1 MPSLSDVLSGFK
13 RASNTTQARTGLSW
27 KTEAVKPV
35 NKTNAQAFDSFALA
49 CGIAPRNA
57 GQQSPHTKKN
67 NAKTKYVVYGKT
79 VELTQSAID
88 YYNKIGVKI
97 TRVGSGSTGS
107 PAQPVTPITNENY
120 ITRTKGE
127 FEHDLDQY
135 GYDPLYGQRDFQSD
149 VDIWTHINEIIH
161 PKHKEQ
167 QEYID
172 IKDEA
177 LFSGIQ
183 GIYQTRRSKKD
194 IEKIIHDYYQ
204 DDIDRIEGKSH
215 QHGFDPLGDLVKN
228 LTIILIIA
236 GVAYVGYKSLPLLR
250 KLI

>member
-1 MPSLSDVLSGFK
+1 M
-13 RASNTTQARTGLSW
+13 
-27 KTEAVKPV
+27 
-35 NKTNAQAFDSFALA
+35 
-49 CGIAPRNA
+49 
-57 GQQSPHTKKN
+57 
-67 NAKTKYVVYGKT
+67 
-79 VELTQSAID
+79 ELTQSAID
-88 YYNKIGVKI
+88 YYNQIGAPKLHELDQVQLDHFSTASYTNKQMKI
-97 TRVGSGSTGS
+97 TSH
-107 PAQPVTPITNENY
+107 
-120 ITRTKGE
+120 RTKGD

-215 QHGFDPLGDLVKN
+215 QHGFDPLGDL
-228 LTIILIIA
+228 T
-236 GVAYVGYKSLPLLR
+236 KS
-250 KLI
+250 I